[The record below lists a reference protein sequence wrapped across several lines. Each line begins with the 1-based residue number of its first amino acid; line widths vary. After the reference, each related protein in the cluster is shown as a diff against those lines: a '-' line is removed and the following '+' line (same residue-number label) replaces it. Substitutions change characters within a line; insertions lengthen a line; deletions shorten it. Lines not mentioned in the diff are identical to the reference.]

1 MRAVAALSWYQ
12 WGWHLLRVI
21 NGGFEQ
27 IELFSLSGK
36 NPEAASPELVSKR
49 WYCANKSSGIQVLSK
64 SLSLDCS
71 TSPHGPRCWLELQPS
86 QISSESRM
94 EERTKDRDK
103 GRGKLSLGSV
113 VESCHTKLA
122 FSSYWPEFSHMDT
135 SSCQEGWEQ
144 RICSGLP
151 CVILLLSWNGGE

>member
-1 MRAVAALSWYQ
+1 MWSIKSPHSLPSHRHFPWTTFLSLWNPLLKFRRLFTKEKTFSSTEIKMRAVAALSWYQ

-27 IELFSLSGK
+27 TELFSLSGK
-36 NPEAASPELVSKR
+36 SPEAASPELVSKR

-94 EERTKDRDK
+94 EERTKAE
-103 GRGKLSLGSV
+103 V
-113 VESCHTKLA
+113 
-122 FSSYWPEFSHMDT
+122 SSS
-135 SSCQEGWEQ
+135 
-144 RICSGLP
+144 
-151 CVILLLSWNGGE
+151 